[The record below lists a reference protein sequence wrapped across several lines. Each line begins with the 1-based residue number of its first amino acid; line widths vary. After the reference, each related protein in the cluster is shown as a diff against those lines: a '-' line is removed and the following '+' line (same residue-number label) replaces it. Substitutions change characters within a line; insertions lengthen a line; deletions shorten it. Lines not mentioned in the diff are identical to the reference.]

1 MRDSILQQ
9 IKIKTHIKD
18 IKNTIQIPKMQ
29 RKKIKMPL
37 VVIKMHIQERKT
49 SIQIVKT
56 LFKKIKNTIVIF
68 KNEYKHKK
76 IRSKNR
82 IFN

>member
-1 MRDSILQQ
+1 
-9 IKIKTHIKD
+9 
-18 IKNTIQIPKMQ
+18 MQ